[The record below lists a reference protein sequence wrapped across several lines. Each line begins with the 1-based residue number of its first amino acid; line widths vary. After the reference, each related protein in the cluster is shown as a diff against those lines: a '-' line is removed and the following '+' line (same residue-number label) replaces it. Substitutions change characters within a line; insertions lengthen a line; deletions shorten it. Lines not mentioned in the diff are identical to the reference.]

1 MGIHLLAIRVRAAL
15 SLPVR
20 TCLSCV
26 RSALISGVAGM
37 VGVLAPC
44 TPAQAQFAYPR
55 EQTRLEI
62 RVSAAEDVNPDEKG
76 RAAPIMVRLYELKGD
91 AVFLAA
97 DYFSLQNSDKAVLA
111 DDLLVR
117 DEMVLKPGETRVLRR
132 RSHPDVNAIGVV
144 AGYKDLVN
152 SDWRAVQKIEPA
164 PEAAW
169 YRAVLPSNKASL
181 DIRIGS
187 RGVRVLQ
194 RE

>member
-1 MGIHLLAIRVRAAL
+1 MGIHLLAVRARAAL
-15 SLPVR
+15 SLPTR
-20 TCLSCV
+20 TRPSCM
-26 RSALISGVAGM
+26 RSGLAGVAAGM
-37 VGVLAPC
+37 VWILVPC
-44 TPAQAQFAYPR
+44 SPAQAQFAYPR

-62 RVSAAEDVNPDEKG
+62 KVSAAEDVNPDEKG

-117 DEMVLKPGETRVLRR
+117 DELVLKPGETRILRR
-132 RSHPDVNAIGVV
+132 RSHPDVNAIGVI

-152 SDWRAVQKIEPA
+152 SDWRAVQKIDPA

-181 DIRIGS
+181 DIRLGP
-187 RGVRVLQ
+187 RGVRVLP